1 MGDCLADNNIKI
13 CYIFIDDMIIFGKAY
28 EEHLEILF
36 LVFQIER
43 LASNWHSLRVNSARG
58 KLNINK
64 GNNKITELRTILQR
78 ESPNS

>member
-36 LVFQIER
+36 LVFQIEG
-43 LASNWHSLRVNSARG
+43 LASNWHRLRVNSARG
-58 KLNINK
+58 KLNM
-64 GNNKITELRTILQR
+64 
-78 ESPNS
+78 